1 MKVTKHDLI
10 ILLTEARVTNDSR
23 DEMERQAGFAPPSIG
38 GDDLWART
46 IIEALHCGL
55 KTDDLKAIAEGLVML
70 VDLEFKL
77 RGYNSRAKLNSKY
90 EPWK

>member
-1 MKVTKHDLI
+1 MTKQEI
-10 ILLTEARVTNDSR
+10 AILLTEARVANDSR
-23 DEMERQAGFAPPSIG
+23 DELDRQTGFAPPSIG

-77 RGYNSRAKLNSKY
+77 RSYNPRAKLNSKY

>member
-1 MKVTKHDLI
+1 MTKHDLI
-10 ILLTEARVTNDSR
+10 ILLTEARVTNDHR
-23 DEMERQAGFAPPSIG
+23 DQLDRECGFAPPSIG

-55 KTDDLKAIAEGLVML
+55 KTDDPKAIAEGLVML
-70 VDLEFKL
+70 VDLEFEL
-77 RGYNSRAKLNSKY
+77 RNHNPRAKLQSKY

>member
-1 MKVTKHDLI
+1 MTKHELI
-10 ILLTEARVTNDSR
+10 ILLTEARVTNNSR
-23 DEMERQAGFAPPSIG
+23 DEMERQTGFAPPSMG
-38 GDDLWART
+38 GDDVWART
-46 IIEALHCGL
+46 IIEAVHCGL

-77 RGYNSRAKLNSKY
+77 RSYNPRTKSTSKY